1 MGSTTHTKSSYQ
13 KGKVRSLKSD
23 EVVGRT
29 GVDLLVAYR
38 WVIIASIIILG
49 AAIFIKVTDFKLDLS
64 VIRPYLSIVM
74 APISGYFIGYLILT
88 QLFETQ
94 YVVVKEIVLDPRSCR
109 TFLIP
114 VKLFS
119 EFNKSGNSVEYQDGF
134 GRPLYF
140 CDHFDRENREIR
152 YSWPFVEESGIRAI
166 ADLSY
171 FQEIIE
177 DYNVVQRENL
187 RLRKHAASLLLQQTR
202 ISQKELMDE
211 IYSVIENDSESE
223 DAFKDSNLEGS
234 Q

>member
-1 MGSTTHTKSSYQ
+1 M
-13 KGKVRSLKSD
+13 KSD
-23 EVVGRT
+23 EIVGRT
-29 GVDLLVAYR
+29 GVDLLFAYR
-38 WVIIASIIILG
+38 WIILVSVLILG
-49 AAIFIKVTDFKLDLS
+49 AAVFVKITDFSFDMAA
-64 VIRPYLSIVM
+64 VRPYLSIVM

-177 DYNVVQRENL
+177 DYNAVQRENL
-187 RLRKHAASLLLQQTR
+187 RLKKHAASLLLQQTR
-202 ISQKELMDE
+202 ISQKELLDE

-223 DAFKDSNLEGS
+223 DAFRDSDIVEGAP
-234 Q
+234 